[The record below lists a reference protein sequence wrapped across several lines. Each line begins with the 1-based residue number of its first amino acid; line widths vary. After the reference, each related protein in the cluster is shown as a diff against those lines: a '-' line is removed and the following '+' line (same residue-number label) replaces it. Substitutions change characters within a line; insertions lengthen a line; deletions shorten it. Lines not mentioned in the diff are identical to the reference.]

1 MKLLLVTFLAFFM
14 AIAAADRLHEAEL
27 VIKGILEGSFG
38 AVGEEVVECI
48 QDGELIFEDI
58 KHAIQDFEEAV
69 VSKNKEKLVEALQ
82 YIGEALKLMPE
93 EIKDCEGA
101 EAVVEDLIKIA
112 EEFSNPIS
120 LVIDI
125 GEKIIWHGRSIYHD
139 VSGAVD
145 DFRQEEYENAGKDIG
160 DIIKIV
166 FLNGLTNPVED
177 ADHLLTHFYKAAFN
191 LKLDLDT
198 CKTEIESS
206 VDELVAGV
214 NHLMHISSVEDA
226 IAAVKEVVAG
236 AEDLYHSS
244 QDCTTAWPVIEEGL
258 EDMRPFVEHPAKIV
272 LAIAEAVALDPI
284 AFPKDAYNLYTALSG
299 DHVDF
304 DLTGDAS
311 GDMIRMILKHM

>member
-1 MKLLLVTFLAFFM
+1 MKLLLVTLLAFFLAFST
-14 AIAAADRLHEAEL
+14 ADRVHEAEL

-48 QDGELIFEDI
+48 DDGALIFEDI
-58 KHAIQDFEEAV
+58 EHAIQDFEQAV
-69 VSKNKEKLVEALQ
+69 VSKDKAMLVEALQ

-93 EIKDCEGA
+93 EIKDCKGV
-101 EAVVEDLIKIA
+101 EAFVEDLIKIA
-112 EEFSNPIS
+112 EEFSNPAALI
-120 LVIDI
+120 IDI
-125 GEKIIWHGRSIYHD
+125 GEKIIWHGVSIYKD
-139 VSGAVD
+139 VNGAVN
-145 DFRQEEYENAGKDIG
+145 DFRADKYEEAGIDIG

-166 FLNGLTNPVED
+166 FLNGLGNPVED
-177 ADHLLTHFYKAAFN
+177 VDHLLTHFYKAAFN

-206 VDELVAGV
+206 VDEVIAGV
-214 NHLMHISSVEDA
+214 NHLMHISSIEDA
-226 IAAVKEVVAG
+226 IAAVKEVVNG
-236 AEDLYHSS
+236 SENLYHSA

-272 LAIAEAVALDPI
+272 LAIAEAVAMDPI
-284 AFPKDAYNLYTALSG
+284 SFPKDAYNLYKALSG

-311 GDMIRMILKHM
+311 GDMIKMVLKHM